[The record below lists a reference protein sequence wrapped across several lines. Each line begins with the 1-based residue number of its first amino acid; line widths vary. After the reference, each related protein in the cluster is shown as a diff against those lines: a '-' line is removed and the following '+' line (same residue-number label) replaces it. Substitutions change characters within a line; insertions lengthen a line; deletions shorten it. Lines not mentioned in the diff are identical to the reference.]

1 MKNTFAVTMTLLL
14 LGTLAGSVI
23 GYKKATTPPEAA
35 AHASAAASGPEGTAT
50 HVETPAAATPAPSDD
65 AAAHGETQPAPTDA
79 GTTANAGTP
88 GVDNTNAAGATGNA
102 PAETANAAHA
112 SEPAGDIEAGKT
124 KYAASCAGCHGAN
137 AEGGM
142 GGMAPKLNAVKDW
155 TQEQFKTA
163 LRDGEISAT
172 TRETVRRNYEAV
184 KAGHDQMHALKQS
197 LQSQRDASSPLYPT

>member
-23 GYKKATTPPEAA
+23 AYKKATTPHEAA

-163 LRDGEISAT
+163 LRDGNTPTKTLAPPMMKFDT
-172 TRETVRRNYEAV
+172 TAV
-184 KAGHDQMHALKQS
+184 TDDEVAGIYAWLKT
-197 LQSQRDASSPLYPT
+197 LN

>member
-35 AHASAAASGPEGTAT
+35 AHASAAASGTEGTAT

-163 LRDGEISAT
+163 LRDGNTPTKTLAPPMMKFDT
-172 TRETVRRNYEAV
+172 TAV
-184 KAGHDQMHALKQS
+184 TDDEVAGIYAWLKT
-197 LQSQRDASSPLYPT
+197 LN

>member
-23 GYKKATTPPEAA
+23 AYKKATTPDEAA

-163 LRDGEISAT
+163 LRDGNTPTKTLAPPMMKFDT
-172 TRETVRRNYEAV
+172 TAVTDDEVAGIYAWLKTV
-184 KAGHDQMHALKQS
+184 D
-197 LQSQRDASSPLYPT
+197 

>member
-163 LRDGEISAT
+163 LRDGNTPTKTLAPPMMKFDT
-172 TRETVRRNYEAV
+172 TAV
-184 KAGHDQMHALKQS
+184 TDDEVAGIYAWLKT
-197 LQSQRDASSPLYPT
+197 LN

>member
-23 GYKKATTPPEAA
+23 GYKKATTPHEAA
-35 AHASAAASGPEGTAT
+35 AHASAAASGPEGAAT

-65 AAAHGETQPAPTDA
+65 AAAYGETQPAPTDA

-163 LRDGEISAT
+163 LRDGNTPTKTLAPPMMKFDT
-172 TRETVRRNYEAV
+172 TAV
-184 KAGHDQMHALKQS
+184 TDDEVAGIYAWLKT
-197 LQSQRDASSPLYPT
+197 LN

>member
-142 GGMAPKLNAVKDW
+142 GGMAPTLNAVKDW

-163 LRDGEISAT
+163 LRDGNTPTKTLAPPMMKFDT
-172 TRETVRRNYEAV
+172 TAV
-184 KAGHDQMHALKQS
+184 TDDEVAGIYAWLKT
-197 LQSQRDASSPLYPT
+197 LN